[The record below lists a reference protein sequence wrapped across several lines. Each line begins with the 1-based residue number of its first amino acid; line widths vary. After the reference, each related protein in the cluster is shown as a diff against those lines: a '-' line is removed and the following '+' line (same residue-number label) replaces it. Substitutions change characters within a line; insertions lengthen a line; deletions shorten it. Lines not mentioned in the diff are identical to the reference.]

1 MEEIETLALTDI
13 TTKLYAI
20 GNSTA
25 DSIQALLLI
34 Y

>member
-13 TTKLYAI
+13 TTSTKLYAI

-25 DSIQALLLI
+25 DSI
-34 Y
+34 